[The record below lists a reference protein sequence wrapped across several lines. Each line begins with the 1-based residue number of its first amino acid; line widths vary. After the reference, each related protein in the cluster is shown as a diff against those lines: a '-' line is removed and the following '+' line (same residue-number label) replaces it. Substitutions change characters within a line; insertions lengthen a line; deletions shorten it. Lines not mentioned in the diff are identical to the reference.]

1 MISVA
6 EADRILAGLIPEAR
20 SETVPLSIAN
30 NRCLA
35 SPLIADREGPPF
47 DRVAMDGYAVHS
59 SADASAGRR
68 SWPVRGLQVAGAPPL
83 TSNDVAE
90 AIEVATGAVLPVGCD
105 SVVQYELTER
115 NGDVVTLLQEAATP
129 EPWRNVHRRGADYH
143 GGEELIPAGTVLK
156 STHLHSLAA
165 VGMEAVPVVR
175 RLVWSLAVTGDELVP
190 VDRKP
195 ESWQIRGS
203 NAVAI
208 AGEARA
214 WGLEPRDETTLS
226 DDRAELRRGLA
237 SILPGL
243 DVLILTGGVSAGV
256 LDLVPSVMA
265 ELGAEALFHKI
276 AQRPGKPLWC
286 GRLPPGST
294 GSGTV
299 IFGLPGNPVSSLFSF
314 RRFVLPWLL
323 KAEGRTVPVRRI
335 PVAQLEAPLAGMTVY
350 LPWSAESGLL
360 VWRGSGNFRSLAD
373 STGFIEVDED
383 PRSLVEPKYYPWGGV
398 W

>member
-1 MISVA
+1 
-6 EADRILAGLIPEAR
+6 L
-20 SETVPLSIAN
+20 N
-30 NRCLA
+30 
-35 SPLIADREGPPF
+35 
-47 DRVAMDGYAVHS
+47 
-59 SADASAGRR
+59 DA
-68 SWPVRGLQVAGAPPL
+68 
-83 TSNDVAE
+83 AE
-90 AIEVATGAVLPVGCD
+90 AIEVATGAVLPEGCD

-115 NGDVVTLLQEAATP
+115 DGDMVTLLEEAPPP
-129 EPWRNVHRRGADYH
+129 EPWRNIHRRGADFRE
-143 GGEELIPAGTVLK
+143 GEELIPAGTVLK

-165 VGMEAVPVVR
+165 VGMGAVPVVR
-175 RLVWSLAVTGDELVP
+175 RLVWSLAVTGDELVT

-203 NAVAI
+203 NAAAI

-214 WGLEPRDETTLS
+214 WGLEARDETALS
-226 DDRAELRRGLA
+226 DDRLELHRSLEA
-237 SILPGL
+237 ILPGL

-256 LDLVPSVMA
+256 LDLVPTVMA
-265 ELGAEALFHKI
+265 DLGAEVLFHKI

-286 GRLPPGST
+286 GRIPSGGS

-299 IFGLPGNPVSSLFSF
+299 VFGLPGNPVSSLFSF

-335 PVAQLEAPLAGMTVY
+335 PVAQLAAPLAGMTIY

-360 VWRGSGNFRSLAD
+360 DWHGSGNFRSLAD